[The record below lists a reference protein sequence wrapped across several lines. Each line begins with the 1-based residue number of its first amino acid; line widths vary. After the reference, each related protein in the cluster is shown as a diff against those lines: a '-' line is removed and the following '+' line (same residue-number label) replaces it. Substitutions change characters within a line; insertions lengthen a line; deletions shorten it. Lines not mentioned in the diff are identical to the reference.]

1 MKRNLYIWHQWIGI
15 AACLILFAWSFSGFL
30 HPIMSWTQ
38 PRPVQMFY
46 KTDALTADKIGVSP
60 SDALRQNNIE
70 NFSRFN
76 TVSFGGE
83 SFYQIEPSKN
93 APLVYLNSK
102 TGAKLDDGD
111 AKFAEHLARYYT
123 GDDKSKIREIKY
135 LTEFSDNYNWTNRL
149 LPAYEIKFDRPD
161 KMTAYIET
169 SGARLATMN
178 NSRKVFIQS
187 IFVNLHNLEILNLSQ
202 PFGIAVKMIF
212 MSIVFFTAL
221 SGVLVYGLF
230 WKRFKPLNGNP
241 TTRKSLR
248 KWHRT
253 IGIFISLGALSISFS
268 GAFHAFEKRNNDITK
283 VVQTEN
289 TFSANQIKTSL
300 TDALSKAENPTVAAL
315 VKIDQTPF
323 YRIVQADKKIVFVN
337 AETSETESN
346 GELKLA
352 RSIANSLS
360 GFTEKDIV
368 SVEPIK
374 TFTDEYGFINKRL
387 PVVKVQYDRDSDA
400 RYYVETSS
408 GTLAAKV
415 DNLNAIEG
423 YSFGFLHKWDILGSI
438 IGKTTRDIL
447 LMVFAFGNMIV
458 TVLGVWLFV
467 LGRKNKLGIS

>member
-1 MKRNLYIWHQWIGI
+1 MWHQWIGI

-30 HPIMSWTQ
+30 HPVMSWTQ

-46 KTDALTADKIGVSP
+46 KTEALSAEKIGVSP
-60 SDALRQNNIE
+60 ADALRQNNIE
-70 NFSRFN
+70 NFTRLN

-93 APLVYLNSK
+93 APLIYLNTK
-102 TGAKLDDGD
+102 TGERLDGGD
-111 AKFAEHLARYYT
+111 EKFAEHLARYYT
-123 GDDKSKIREIKY
+123 GDTQSGIREIKY

-161 KMTAYIET
+161 KMTAYVET

-187 IFVNLHNLEILNLSQ
+187 IFTNLHNLEILNLRQ

-221 SGVLVYGLF
+221 SGILVYGLF
-230 WKRFKPLNGNP
+230 WKRFQPLNGNR

-248 KWHRT
+248 QWHRT
-253 IGIFISLGALSISFS
+253 IGILISLGALAISFS
-268 GAFHAFEKRNNDITK
+268 GAFHAFGKRNNDITK

-289 TFSANQIKTSL
+289 SFATGQIKTTL
-300 TDALSKAENPTVAAL
+300 TDALSKSENPHNAAL
-315 VKIDQTPF
+315 VKIDDAPF
-323 YRIVQADKKIVFVN
+323 YRIVQADKKTVFVS
-337 AETSETESN
+337 AETGETETN
-346 GELKLA
+346 GEIKLA
-352 RSIANSLS
+352 RSVANSLS

-374 TFTDEYGFINKRL
+374 NFTDEYGFINKRL
-387 PVVKVQYDRDSDA
+387 PVVKVQYKRDSDA
-400 RYYVETSS
+400 RYYVETSN

-415 DNLNAIEG
+415 DNLNAVEG
-423 YSFGFLHKWDILGSI
+423 YSFGFLHKWDILGTV
-438 IGKTTRDIL
+438 IGKVARDIL
-447 LMVFAFGNMIV
+447 LMLFAFGNMTV
-458 TVLGVWLFV
+458 TVFGVWLFI
-467 LGRKNKLGIS
+467 LGRKNKLGIN

>member
-1 MKRNLYIWHQWIGI
+1 MKRRLYIWHQWIGI
-15 AACLILFAWSFSGFL
+15 VACLIVFMWSFSGFL

-60 SDALRQNNIE
+60 ADALRQNNIE
-70 NFSRFN
+70 NFTRFN

-83 SFYQIEPSKN
+83 SFYQIEPTKN
-93 APLVYLNSK
+93 APLIYLNLK
-102 TGAKLDDGD
+102 TGAKLDGGD
-111 AKFAEHLARYYT
+111 EKFAEHLARYYT
-123 GDDKSKIREIKY
+123 GEENAKIREIKY

-161 KMTAYIET
+161 KMTAYVET

-230 WKRFKPLNGNP
+230 WKRFKPLNGNR

-248 KWHRT
+248 YWHRT
-253 IGIFISLGALSISFS
+253 IGIFISLGALAISFS
-268 GAFHAFEKRNNDITK
+268 GAFHAFEKRNNDTTK

-289 TFSANQIKTSL
+289 SFATNQLKTPL
-300 TDALSKAENPTVAAL
+300 TDALSKAENANTVAL
-315 VKIDQTPF
+315 VEIDQTPF
-323 YRIVQADKKIVFVN
+323 YRIVQADKKVIFVN
-337 AETSETESN
+337 AETGETESN

-360 GFTEKDIV
+360 GFSEKDIV

-374 TFTDEYGFINKRL
+374 NFTDEYGFINKRL
-387 PVVKVQYDRDSDA
+387 PIVKVQYNRDSDA

-423 YSFGFLHKWDILGSI
+423 YSFGFLHKWDVLGSVV
-438 IGKTTRDIL
+438 GKTIRDIL
-447 LMVFAFGNMIV
+447 LMLFAFGNM
-458 TVLGVWLFV
+458 TVAALGVWLFV
-467 LGRKNKLGIS
+467 LGRKKKLGIS